1 MKGSTKT
8 IALTFR
14 IGFSR
19 WTPFKHMRS
28 SHLSSRSF
36 RCLINVGTRTQYAM
50 GGTPEK
56 KKVRREE
63 EEEEE
68 EEEEQE
74 MEVRKGWRGFCDRSM
89 SIANMKKVKLGTIL
103 SLTNDFNEEA
113 AKGNV
118 GRL

>member
-1 MKGSTKT
+1 MSPPNILPLKC
-8 IALTFR
+8 ARL
-14 IGFSR
+14 
-19 WTPFKHMRS
+19 
-28 SHLSSRSF
+28 
-36 RCLINVGTRTQYAM
+36 
-50 GGTPEK
+50 K

-68 EEEEQE
+68 EEEQEQE

-89 SIANMKKVKLGTIL
+89 NIAKMKKAKLGTIF